1 MLGTCFLNYRLRS
14 TNIIT
19 LFFFTLC
26 VKARR
31 FEREIV
37 DLQDKCKELAQQNE
51 IKSRKIEE
59 LTERFYFYFVKGKKI
74 Y

>member
-1 MLGTCFLNYRLRS
+1 MLGTYFLTTIEQYYNF
-14 TNIIT
+14 I
-19 LFFFTLC
+19 FFNLC

-31 FEREIV
+31 CEREIA

-59 LTERFYFYFVKGKKI
+59 LNKRYHFYIFKGKNL

>member
-1 MLGTCFLNYRLRS
+1 MFLTTINQYY
-14 TNIIT
+14 NFI
-19 LFFFTLC
+19 FFFTLC

-74 Y
+74 ILTIIL